1 MQSSLSKP
9 GFPAE
14 ILELEKLAHAEPDN
28 LIHKITLAGAL
39 QAAGYFPEA
48 ADYYRQAQ
56 ALDQEQI
63 YAETIG
69 KALMEIAPY
78 LNAEAG
84 EGETGN
90 ADSLRSSQTSVYPP
104 EIAALQQ
111 SALEDSSDLV
121 AQITFANALE
131 EGGYLTDAIAVYRQL
146 KIQDKDGLFHGT
158 CDQAIAGI
166 EEKLAQSSLLRGES
180 PQGNQET
187 VNVTID
193 TAKTVAL
200 PSNFLQSVWKQWAD
214 LPIATK
220 QFTALL
226 TASALSI
233 AGVVGTGMVIA
244 LLSGRAQLK
253 NQTLAELVV
262 SDSNY
267 NVKINEMISGF
278 RGQAENAT
286 LIDVARLYA
295 KNEPIPPQLLARA
308 KAILKNE
315 TNARNIEYATLLG
328 FDQKIIA
335 SANADR
341 QGEIFNPDDLVRLR
355 IGYPANLDVAATAIV
370 SKNELDKEQAPN
382 RENVSGADA
391 LIRYVVTSV
400 TDPQTRQKLGN
411 LVTGDLVN
419 GKDEI
424 VKRTLEA
431 FGGGYS
437 AVYYLTP
444 DGNTFELASSLL
456 QTNPGAGNPN
466 FVQDVPLPDESI
478 LQVAKESASGVITT
492 RTTIDGQPM
501 TLAVKILKNLQ
512 GRDSIA
518 FLVRGTPEAGLNALL
533 RDTFLL
539 QLAVGA
545 LMLLVAGVLAYQF
558 GRTLTQPLKKLKE
571 TAQKI
576 GEGKSGIRAEVE
588 SQDEVGQL
596 AATFNDMAAKIEDYT
611 DTIQETSRQR
621 MVEAETQR
629 EQKEK
634 LQAGVV
640 RLLTNIEESAKGDLT
655 VRSAVEEGAVGSI
668 ADAFNAT
675 LAELRQLVK
684 QVVDTASEVSHRAQ
698 RDSQEIIGLS
708 DNALSQTRAL
718 ESATASVAEMAQSI
732 ESVANS
738 AQTAAAIA
746 RQGNE
751 AAQKG
756 QNTMDETVNSIYKVR
771 GRVAEISKKSK
782 RLAESSLE
790 ISKIVGIISGIS
802 EKTNLLAFNASIE
815 AARAGENGQG
825 FRIVADEVRR
835 LAEMVTLS
843 AQEIE
848 QVILSIQEETSQM
861 SQLMEESTNE
871 VVTGTQLVQQTK
883 ETLQNLTRI
892 NEEIDTLLDSISRN
906 TESQRLAS
914 LSVTE
919 TVQNVTGVAKE
930 TSDKSQEVSSSLQAL
945 AKTAVELQTAASQFK
960 VE

>member
-90 ADSLRSSQTSVYPP
+90 ADSPRSSQTTVYPP

-180 PQGNQET
+180 PQETPAKTDNTIIVPET
-187 VNVTID
+187 V
-193 TAKTVAL
+193 AP

-278 RGQAENAT
+278 RGQAENAS

-370 SKNELDKEQAPN
+370 SKSELDKEQAPN
-382 RENVSGADA
+382 RENVSGSDA
-391 LIRYVVTSV
+391 LIRYVVTPV

-478 LQVAKESASGVITT
+478 LQVAKESPSGVITT

-718 ESATASVAEMAQSI
+718 ESATTSVAELAQSI

-738 AQTAAAIA
+738 AQTAA
-746 RQGNE
+746 
-751 AAQKG
+751 
-756 QNTMDETVNSIYKVR
+756 
-771 GRVAEISKKSK
+771 
-782 RLAESSLE
+782 
-790 ISKIVGIISGIS
+790 
-802 EKTNLLAFNASIE
+802 
-815 AARAGENGQG
+815 
-825 FRIVADEVRR
+825 
-835 LAEMVTLS
+835 
-843 AQEIE
+843 
-848 QVILSIQEETSQM
+848 
-861 SQLMEESTNE
+861 
-871 VVTGTQLVQQTK
+871 
-883 ETLQNLTRI
+883 
-892 NEEIDTLLDSISRN
+892 
-906 TESQRLAS
+906 
-914 LSVTE
+914 
-919 TVQNVTGVAKE
+919 
-930 TSDKSQEVSSSLQAL
+930 
-945 AKTAVELQTAASQFK
+945 
-960 VE
+960 